1 MTIPGVPKLQNTSDE
16 FHRLSERYAALP
28 AEKRA
33 AFRARLEENAISPSR
48 LPIVRLASRPGDL
61 PLSHGQERL
70 WFLWKLEPASDAYN
84 VAGAVRLEGEL
95 DAAAVHAALE
105 GVVARHEALR
115 TFFDEADGQP
125 HQRVRAQPVF
135 AWGTHD
141 LRGVASAEDELGRI
155 LRERARAPFDLA
167 RGPLLRAE
175 LVRLGDEAH
184 VLLLA
189 VHHIVCDGWSLRIL
203 LSEFVEFY
211 GAAREGRASQ
221 LPPPAI
227 GYTDFSIWQREW
239 LGEGAIDAQ
248 LAYWRERLGGPS
260 TSKLPFDR
268 VENGGAREGA
278 QIVAT
283 LTGTRAEAVRT
294 MARARGVTPFMT
306 LLALWASL
314 LSRLGGARD
323 VRIGVPV
330 SGRERR
336 ETHGVIGFF
345 VNTLVVRIDVAPGAT
360 FASLLEQVRARVLEA
375 RANQDVPLSRLESAL
390 GDRSAGAKL
399 FDVTFNMEELD
410 ERVLSGLPGLTVVP
424 HALEA
429 GDAKFAL
436 SLNVT
441 ESAGAFR
448 LVFDYSRGAFDVAT
462 IEQIAEHYAAL
473 LAAVVEQPEANVE
486 RVELPCA
493 AEAWGE
499 GLTWEGNV
507 LARVAELARTRTAE
521 PALVHEGR
529 TFSWGELWVWAGR
542 LASKFVELG
551 VGRESTVALCLPRS
565 VELVAGILAVW
576 RAGGAYVPLDPSL
589 PEERLAWQL
598 GDCGA
603 RVLVSDATWA
613 PEGIAVVAPDA
624 EGYAAVSMVSPR
636 AEQAAYVIYTS
647 GTTGRPKGVVVSHG
661 ALAAYVQSLALRL
674 PAGIASAAYASTP
687 SADLGHTVLFGA
699 LFCGFTLH
707 ILDEARA
714 MDPDRFAAY
723 MREHRIDALKIVPSH
738 LSALLEAS
746 DAQGVVPAR
755 CLVLGGETAGAEL
768 AARIAALRPACHV
781 MNHYGPTETTVGVLT
796 HDGAETSRP
805 ALPLGRPLAHAR
817 VYVLDGDGEPSPRG
831 AVGEICI
838 GGESVARGYLG
849 RPGLTAERFVPDAR
863 GRAGSRLYRTGDK
876 ARHLAN
882 GEVEFLGRFDDQVK
896 IRGYRVEPQE
906 IASRLRELPGVR
918 DAAVIA
924 RPDARGRMRLLGY
937 VAGEGLG
944 AEAIQRAL
952 GAELPAYM
960 VPAVITVLAALP
972 LTANGKIDRAALPE
986 PRDEVV
992 LEERVAPRNEKEE
1005 ALLDVWQRVLGRRDF
1020 GVTDD
1025 FFALGGESILTLQV
1039 VALARKAGLV
1049 FTAKDLF
1056 AHPRIDGLAELA
1068 RAVAEALEARG
1079 EVRGAIP
1086 LTPIQS
1092 RFFERN
1098 PEGRDHWNQSVLL
1111 GVRGELEA
1119 PALEVA
1125 LRALVVRHDAL
1136 RLRFARAE
1144 GRWTSHVAA
1153 EETAS
1158 LLECVDLR
1166 AGGELEVEAQRVQ
1179 RSLNLERGP
1188 LLKAG
1193 YFRTGDDEGRLLL
1206 AVHHLAID
1214 GVSWRILLDEL
1225 GEAYEHAVRGELPR
1239 TADAPLPW
1247 SAWASELAVYAKS
1260 DEALDALPYWRA
1272 VLGGID
1278 AKLPFGEA
1286 TDTRVAAGCEIVRQ
1300 WDEAATQRLL
1310 DAAPKAYRM
1319 RVDEVLLTALAQ
1331 TLAAW
1336 AERPGALIEV
1346 EGHGREDISAG
1357 LDPSRTV
1364 GWFTTRFPVWI
1375 APPDGPGDA
1384 LKTVKEALRAVPKKG
1399 LSWGVLAYHADEAVQ
1414 REVRALP
1421 RAAVSFNY
1429 LGRVDAGMATA
1440 SRFFLAKESA
1450 GDAIDPES
1458 TMAHPLDVLAMVTR
1472 GALAVHWRYVPGAVD
1487 EATVVHLAGDFERRL
1502 AELLAH
1508 AAVCDV
1514 EDVYP
1519 ATAIQQGLVFHDLLA
1534 PGQGVYV
1541 NQRRATLARG
1551 TDAAALRAAW
1561 EAAVARHDIL
1571 RTQFEW
1577 MPSGAMLQAVRRHV
1591 ALPYTEH
1598 DWQNERDYEA
1608 RLATFRA
1615 ADLARGF
1622 ELAEAPLLRVN
1633 TFLRPDGALDLV
1645 WTNHHAI
1652 FDGWST
1658 ARLLA
1663 EIVRDYR
1670 ARVTGDGVAFEAP
1683 APFRRFVEW
1692 YSTRPSG
1699 ESWWRSE
1706 LANTESAGRLTEALG
1721 RPDRVEAGIHRHAV
1735 SLGGAQ
1741 SERLRVAARRY
1752 KVTLGTMV
1760 QGAWALVLGRFGSFR
1775 RVVFGVTVAG
1785 RPAELPEAAN
1795 MLGPFINSLPF
1806 VADLEPAQSVS
1817 AWLGALQRRGSE
1829 SRQYEHTPLAKIQQ
1843 WVGRSSAALFDSLLV
1858 YENYPVDEVLRRT
1871 DTVATVHFEAS
1882 DRTHYPLTLLIV
1894 PKEDAVHLEFAWDG
1908 EKIARS
1914 RAMALAEHYVEVLSE
1929 LAADGDRAVGVVA
1942 FRSAASSRR
1951 EAGGPPAGRRRSM
1964 TQRIAERVREM
1975 APSEAVSCDGERLT
1989 YGQLDALA
1997 SRIGRALLETGARR
2011 GERIGVCVDRSVAV
2025 VATCLAIWKVGAAYV
2040 PLDPTFPAERLR
2052 AMVEAGGI
2060 QRVVADPAS
2069 ASRASRAL
2077 EGTMVVDVECTGDV
2091 VDALPFP
2098 EVHLEE
2104 LAYVIFTSG
2113 STGEP
2118 KPVGISHRAL
2128 AVHTADY
2135 LAMYGITASD
2145 CVYQFAT
2152 INFDTSV
2159 EQIFPTL
2166 AAGARL
2172 VMRGPGVP
2180 DWDALHDVL
2189 ATERVTALYLPTA
2202 YWAQSIVHVL
2212 EEPLP
2217 ALRLLIVAGE
2227 EVLPSA
2233 VRRWKESPLG
2243 AVRLINAYGPT
2254 ELTVTC
2260 TMHETTEADGERA
2273 TVPIGR
2279 AHASRRVYV
2288 LDGDGNEVPIYG
2300 MGELCV
2306 GGDPTARGYLERPGA
2321 TAERFVPDPRVPGER
2336 VYRTGDVC
2344 RLLENGVIEFL
2355 GRRDHQIKL
2364 RGYRIELG
2372 EIESALLGCE
2382 GVREAAVLLRGMG
2395 EARRLIGYVAGHVD
2409 EVRLRAELESK
2420 LAPYMVP
2427 SAIVVLPALPI
2438 GGSGK
2443 VDRAAL
2449 PEPALRSATARV
2461 APETEL
2467 ERQLLAIWEA
2477 VLARADLG
2485 TGDNFFDAGG
2495 DSIMSLQIVARA
2507 RALAIRVTPKQI
2519 FEQPTVA
2526 ELARVAT
2533 FAASFGTAETY
2544 GELPLTPIQA
2554 ALFQRASEA
2563 PSHYNQSV
2571 LLRTSGEVSLRALEA
2586 ALGTLIARHAALRL
2600 RFHRRTDGTWTQRV
2614 LRVEAMHTP
2623 PRVTSVDLR
2632 GTPWQ
2637 ARLDEEGERVHRG
2650 LDIERGPLLR
2660 AAHFSIAD
2668 GEGRLLLAIHHL
2680 AVDGVSW
2687 RVLLEELEKAY
2698 GAALRGDLAQLP
2710 TPSAPWTA
2718 WVTALAAHA
2727 ARDDVRAELAHWIEA
2742 LAPATTMP
2750 ALDVDLAR
2758 GEGQE
2763 IAFTLDAEATRAL
2776 VAAAPRAYRLRIDE
2790 LLLAALARTLA
2801 TPGGGL
2807 LVDVEGHGREDL
2819 GTDLEV
2825 SRTVGWFTT
2834 AFPLWI
2840 EFLEDDHAALVSA
2853 KNRVRSVPNKGLHFG
2868 LLAHMAGEAER
2879 AAVRALPRAQVL
2891 FNYLGR
2897 FEAGPEGAFTLARES
2912 SGQAAAPSL
2921 RETHALDVSALIEG
2935 GALSVRLRYAAALG
2949 EETVRTWSQQLEAHL
2964 RRFVEH
2970 CATTEPRAT
2979 AADFP
2984 LAGLTDAQIDA
2995 LGLSA
3000 AEDVY
3005 PATPA
3010 QQGLVFHTLHAGGEG
3025 LYVDQFRF
3033 TLGGAL
3039 DVEALRAAFRRV
3051 VDRYDVLR
3059 TRFEWRHGGE
3069 PLQVVERAANL
3080 DFDMQLG
3087 DAGTDVIAL
3096 DRAPLMRARL
3106 VRRPDGAHDLIWTI
3120 HHALL
3125 DGWSMSR
3132 VLGEVLEA
3140 YRSPEAAFT
3149 SRVPPFRHYVAWL
3162 RRQPS
3167 AEAWWRTRIADADAA
3182 AGLLTS
3188 VRRPSPAIPGSH
3200 KLAYRFDAEL
3210 DARLKECA
3218 RRWRIT
3224 LSTLAQA
3231 AWALVLSRFG
3241 NRDRIVFGATV
3252 SGRPADLPGVEQ
3264 MVGLFINS
3272 LPVWVDLRAEEP
3284 VIAWLQRLQAHNT
3297 ELRQYE
3303 HTALRDVQ
3311 QWAKRAGEA
3320 LFDTL
3325 LVYENYP
3332 IHEAL
3337 RQDDGSL
3344 DVTAMEKTD
3353 RTHYPL
3359 TLTLQADPTLRVEWE
3374 WDGARIE
3381 RSLAE
3386 SLAAA
3391 YGQALEQFAGAV
3403 HATRVG
3409 ELVLGEARVQPLPVY
3424 RFDAIQKRI
3433 ARTAR
3438 ANPEAEAIF
3447 CEGVVTRYGALETWS
3462 NRVGHALA
3470 KRGVKRDELVGLCVE
3485 RSAGL
3490 VAGLLGVWKSGGAF
3504 VPLDP
3509 TYPEERLREM
3519 LSGVRVVVCDAST
3532 AGRFADA
3539 EVVRI
3544 DEVEREAADGEW
3556 PRPHPEQ
3563 LAYVIYTSGSTGRP
3577 KGVGV
3582 SHRSLSLHVDDFVG
3596 TYGIGSEDRVLFSST
3611 INFDVSLHE
3620 LLPVLTRG
3628 GRSVMRGKDA
3638 WELEQLTTTLR
3649 EQEVTFARVSTAYWQ
3664 QWVHRLPE
3672 ALPKLRQ
3679 VTVGGEGLAGGAL
3692 QRWFAGPLSAVKLD
3706 NLYGPTET
3714 TVASHRYRTQR
3725 EDGGETIVPIGQA
3738 FPGRTS
3744 YVMDRWG
3751 NAVPAGG
3758 VGELC
3763 IGGASVAR
3771 GYLERPGLTAERFV
3785 PDPQAV
3791 GGRLYRSGDVC
3802 RERADGVIEFLGRAD
3817 AQIKLRGYRIELG
3830 EIESALRGCAGVTDA
3845 VAEVKGEGESR
3856 RLVGYATGAASV
3868 EALRAAAEQKLPSY
3882 MVPSAYVVLE
3892 ALPLLPNGK
3901 VNRRALPEP
3910 ELETAEHVAPRTEL
3924 EATLQTIWQA
3934 VLKRESIGV
3943 TENFFELGGDS
3954 ILSLQII
3961 ARARESGWKLTPRQV
3976 FEQPTIASS
3985 ARVAQAIQPNT
3996 DIEPQ
4001 QQPVRGPIPLTP
4013 IQARFFERHPQ
4024 GLAHSNQSVLLR
4036 VGRELSLEALE
4047 RALARTIA
4055 RHDAL
4060 RLRFT
4065 RTGDTWSQ
4073 HIADSETPFHI
4084 DVVDLR
4090 NATDAL
4096 ARLDD
4101 EGHRLQGSLDL
4112 ERGPLLRAG
4121 YFRLPNDE
4129 HRLLLA
4135 VHHLAVDGVSWRIL
4149 LEELELTYAAIAHGD
4164 EPSLPR
4170 TGTPWSAWAVRL
4182 HDYATREDVRSE
4194 LAWWTEALA
4203 SAHADLPIA
4212 HQGDRSLAAARTL
4225 TCELDPD
4232 TTRRLLEAAPRA
4244 YRMRIDEVLL
4254 TALARALGQW
4264 TSSAGALV
4272 DLEGHGRE
4280 DVMADVDIGRT
4291 VGWFTTRFPVWL
4303 ETPDEA
4309 ARALTNVKERLRS
4322 IPHKGLHWGL
4332 LRHAFDPAI
4341 REAAATLPRAQVSF
4355 NYLGQFDQALDA
4367 AGPFGF
4373 ASESAGRNVDPRTAM
4388 VYALDVNA
4396 LVAEGTLSVTFRF
4409 SPDVLDAAT
4418 AERLVGT
4425 FGTTLRS
4432 LIEHCASAPRSATAA
4447 DFPLARLAQHTL
4459 ERLELPLG
4467 DVQDI
4472 YPATPLQQGLLFH
4485 SMARSEDGLYVYQ
4498 LRLTMAGALD
4508 VAALRAAWET
4518 LVGRYDILRTCFEWR
4533 HGGEALQIVHRQ
4545 VDIPFA
4551 EHDWSAAR
4559 DYAERFA
4566 AFCRDDVARGFDVE
4580 RPPLMRVAVFTRP
4593 DGKHDVVWT
4602 MHHALS
4608 DGWSSAR
4615 MFGDVIAA
4623 YRAHLTG
4630 APAAF
4635 APVVPYRDY
4644 VAWLAARPSP
4654 EPFWRGAL
4662 QRLANPARLR
4672 PSFGR
4677 ARTLEP
4683 GTHHR
4688 FEGLDPA
4695 LVRALK
4701 ELARRHAVTLNTVMQ
4716 GAWAIVLGR
4725 YGNATQ
4731 AIFGT
4736 TVSGRPPELPGSME
4750 MVGLFINTLPTWV
4763 DLPPNQRI
4771 GAWLTEL
4778 QRHANE
4784 LRNQEHTPLSHV
4796 QRWAGLGGEDFFD
4809 TLFTFEN
4816 FPIDKEARSVDV
4828 GLRIERSE
4836 RADRTHYP
4844 FTLTVLAESEV
4855 ELEWEWDGEKFE
4867 RAWADDIAQGYIAIL
4882 QQLASSN
4889 DERLGELV
4897 LGRARAQEIPNY
4909 VFDPIFQRIAR
4920 TARAN
4925 PEDEAIHCEGTV
4937 TRYGELD
4944 SWSNQ
4949 MAHALTKRGVG
4960 RDGLVGLCVERSA
4973 ALVAGLLGVWKSG
4986 GAFVPLDPTYP
4997 EERLREMLSGVRV
5010 VVCDAATCTRFPDA
5024 EVVRVDEV
5032 GDEPVDGEWCSPH
5045 PEQLAYVI
5053 YTSGS
5058 TGRPKGVGIS
5068 HRSLSLHVDDFVA
5081 TYGIGSS
5088 DRVLFT
5094 STINFDVSLH
5104 ELLPV
5109 LTRGGRSVM
5118 RGNDPWALE
5127 TLTTTLRDQGVTFA
5141 RVSTAYWQ
5149 QWVHRL
5155 PEALPRLRQVTV
5167 GGEGL
5172 AGDALQRW
5180 FSGPLAHV
5188 KLDNLYG
5195 PTETTV
5201 ASHRHRT
5208 QLEDGGEAI
5217 VPIGK
5222 GFPGRTTYV
5231 LDMQGHPVPRG
5242 GIGELCIGG
5251 PSVARGY
5258 LERPSLTAERFVP
5271 DPHGAGGR
5279 LYRSGDI
5286 CRERSDGTLEF
5297 LGRADAQIKLRG
5309 YRIELGEIEAA
5320 LRTCEGVTE
5329 AVAEVK
5335 GEGESR
5341 RLVGYVT
5348 GAASVEALRA
5358 AAEQKLPSYMVPSA
5372 FVVLDELPR
5381 LPNGKVNRRGLPEPE
5396 LENSERIT
5404 PRNDIEATL
5413 QSIWQAV
5420 LKRESIGVT
5429 ENFFELG
5436 GDSILSLQII
5446 ARAREA
5452 GWKLTPKQVFEQP
5465 TIESAARVA
5474 KPIHVRRRREQV
5486 VRGEIPLTPIQA
5498 RFFERHPWG
5507 PAHWNQSILLRVAG
5521 GLAVPALERALAA
5534 IVARHDALR
5543 LRFTRQG
5550 DTWTQRVADAETN
5563 PLLEVVDLQHEADP
5577 APALERA
5584 CNRIHRSLDLARGPL
5599 LRVGYFLLPN
5609 EEARLLLTVHH
5620 LAVDAVS
5627 WRILLEEIEPAYLEA
5642 ERGEAPSV
5650 ETSGTPWSVWAVRLA
5665 EYARRDDAG
5674 ERLAW
5679 WERMLARAA
5688 EAPVPAIGEADRRM
5702 GASRAVHW
5710 KLGREATEQL
5720 VQAAP
5725 RAYRMRIDE
5734 VLLTA
5739 LARTLAEWTSGPGAL
5754 VHLEGHGREDV
5765 LDDADIGRTIG
5776 WFTTRFPIWLEGE
5789 ADEAR
5794 ALTSIKESLRSIPDK
5809 GIDWGLLAYLG
5820 NDDVRARAR
5829 AQPLP
5834 WVSFNYLG
5842 RFDEALPAEGRF
5854 GFASEAAGEAM
5865 TADSELAHL
5874 LELNGLLVNGELSM
5888 SWRYSPGLLDGAT
5901 VERLVASFDANVRA
5915 LTAHCASAEPATTA
5929 SDFTLARIT
5938 QAELEAMN
5946 LPLARIQDI
5955 YPATP
5960 LQQGLIFESLLRP
5973 SRGAYINQLRLT
5985 LRGKLDLVALREA
5998 WSSAVARHDILRT
6011 HFEWRHGG
6019 EALQVVH
6026 REAVLPFVEY
6036 DWSGEADYDTRLAR
6050 WREGDLARGFAM
6062 DEAPLLRIAV
6072 FRRPDGAYDLFRTS
6086 HHALSD
6092 GWAAQ
6097 QLFGEI
6103 LAEYGARSLGE
6114 PLMLPVPVPYRHY
6127 IAWLQS
6133 RPSARVFWEKKFRRV
6148 DDPACVSLATQ
6159 RSSVLGLEPGEPFER
6174 HLGAALSQR
6183 LRDSAQRHQITL
6195 NTLVQGAW
6203 ALLLARMADRRQ
6215 ALFGAT
6221 VSGRPP
6227 ELDGSERILG
6237 PFINTLP
6244 VVIHMP
6250 PDLPVAAWLQGLQ
6263 REATELRQYEYTP
6276 LNELQQWAGR
6286 AGDALFDSIIVFEN
6300 YPIDQELFARDV
6312 GVVIEHSELVDRTHY
6327 PLTLTVVPNDAEIKL
6342 EWSWDPRKVSRSRVL
6357 AMADGYTAILEQL
6370 ACEGERILDEIRP
6383 HGVHSRPEAGGPPAG
6398 SRRSMDDGALGVAR
6412 DTLRDMERGMER
6424 RRLDGDMERGMERR
6438 RLDGDMERGMERR
6451 RLGGGTPASGRLA
6464 GGGPLLP
6471 RQIGERVELQPHA
6484 EAVSCDGER
6493 LTYAQL
6499 DALANRIARKLG
6511 SAKGERIGVRVERSV
6526 TMVAAC
6532 LGIWKA
6538 GGAYVPLDPSYPEER
6553 LRAMVQAGA
6562 VHRILAELDL
6572 DGISDAP
6579 MFTEVHPDELAYVM
6593 FTSGSTGEPK
6603 AVGITHRALALHT
6616 ADFLT
6621 TYAID
6626 ARDTVYQFATINFD
6640 TSVEQI
6646 FPSLAAGARIVV
6658 RGPSVPDWATLHDV
6672 LAAER
6677 VTVLNLSTAYWAQ
6690 AIAHMRE
6697 PLPALRVMLIG
6708 GEAVTPDMLQR
6719 WQASALGSVR
6729 LTNGY
6734 GPTEITVTCT
6744 VHETTTADAMRAVV
6758 PIGRAH
6764 ASRRIYVLD
6773 ADGGP
6778 VPLYGIGELCV
6789 GGDTL
6794 ARGYLERAGATA
6806 AVFVPDPFVPG
6817 ARVYRTGDI
6826 CRVLED
6832 GVFEFLGR
6840 RDDQIKLRGHR
6851 IELGDIESALRRI
6864 PGVRDA
6870 VAALVPGTPD
6880 ARLAGYVVGDA
6891 PPAAIIVALE
6901 AQLPRY
6907 MVPSVIM
6914 PLDALPL
6921 LPNGKLDRRA
6931 LPRPDDAPPAEAV
6944 PPRTALEATLLD
6956 LLRDVLQRRD
6966 LGVTDDFFA
6975 AGGDSLAVLRLAAAA
6990 RRRAVPHFS
6999 MEAMFAARTAEALA
7013 RHIEAQS
7020 SPSNIVALN
7029 TSQAPRHLFCVHP
7042 LYGIVG
7048 AYAPLAASLADVA
7061 TVHGIQSPIYTDP
7074 AWRAASIEELARE
7087 YVRRMRLV
7095 QPEGPYALLGWSLGG
7110 WIAAAMISELERT
7123 SIPVAFLA
7131 IADTRAVLPA
7141 HRTDRSTFARDLE
7154 RAAITGPSFDT
7165 ALEVL
7170 VHHDDLL
7177 ARHRIARLQSDVH
7190 VWRATRP
7197 IHGHDPVEHG
7207 PSWQTLT
7214 AGTAHTFDLDATHES
7229 IVEDAQLVAG
7239 LRALLR
7245 K

>member
-1 MTIPGVPKLQNTSDE
+1 MQNTSDE

-28 AEKRA
+28 ADKRA
-33 AFRARLEENAISPSR
+33 AFRARLAENAISPSR

-95 DAAAVHAALE
+95 DAAAVHTALE

-115 TFFDEADGQP
+115 TSFDEMDGQP
-125 HQRVRAQPVF
+125 RQRVTATPAF

-141 LRGVASAEDELGRI
+141 LRGAASAEDELGRV

-167 RGPLLRAE
+167 HGPLLRAE
-175 LVRLGDEAH
+175 LVQLGDEEH

-211 GAAREGRASQ
+211 GAAREGRVSQ

-227 GYTDFSIWQREW
+227 GYTDFSLWQREW
-239 LGEGAIDAQ
+239 FGEGALDAQ
-248 LAYWRERLGGPS
+248 LAYWRDRLGGPA
-260 TSKLPFDR
+260 TSKFPVDR

-283 LTGTRAEAVRT
+283 VGGARAEALRQL
-294 MARARGVTPFMT
+294 ARARSVTPFMT
-306 LLALWASL
+306 LLTVWASL

-323 VRIGVPV
+323 VRIGVPL

-345 VNTLVVRIDVAPGAT
+345 VNTLVLRIDVAHGAT
-360 FASLLEQVRARVLEA
+360 FASLLEQVRVRVLEA

-399 FDVTFNMEELD
+399 FDVTFNMEDLD
-410 ERVLSGLPGLTVVP
+410 ERVLAGLPGLTVEP

-448 LVFDYSRGAFDVAT
+448 LVFDYSRGAFEAAT
-462 IEQIAEHYAAL
+462 IEQMAEHYAAL
-473 LAAVVEQPEANVE
+473 LEAVIAQPDANVD
-486 RVELPCA
+486 RIELACA

-499 GLTWEGNV
+499 GRTWEGNV

-521 PALVHEGR
+521 SALVHGGR
-529 TFSWGELWVWAGR
+529 TLSWGELWVWAGR
-542 LASKFVELG
+542 LASKLVELG
-551 VGRESTVALCLPRS
+551 VRRESTVALCLPRS
-565 VELVAGILAVW
+565 AELVVGILAAW

-603 RVLVSDATWA
+603 RVVITDATAAWV
-613 PEGIAVVAPDA
+613 PEGTAVVASDA
-624 EGYAAVSMVSPR
+624 EGVAPASMVVPR

-661 ALAAYVQSLALRL
+661 ALSAYVHSLALRL
-674 PAGIASAAYASTP
+674 PTGLASAAYASTP

-699 LFCGFTLH
+699 LFGGFTLH
-707 ILDEARA
+707 IVDEARA

-738 LSALLEAS
+738 LAALLEAS
-746 DAQGVVPAR
+746 DASGVLPAR
-755 CLVLGGETAGAEL
+755 CLVLGGETTGAEL
-768 AARIAALRPACHV
+768 AARIAVLAPACHV

-796 HDGAETSRP
+796 HDGAETLRL
-805 ALPLGRPLAHAR
+805 ALPLGRPLSHAR

-831 AVGEICI
+831 AVGEIGI

-882 GEVEFLGRFDDQVK
+882 GDVEFLGRFDDQVK

-906 IASRLRELPGVR
+906 IASRLRALPGVR

-937 VAGEGLG
+937 VVGARLGGESL
-944 AEAIQRAL
+944 QRAL

-972 LTANGKIDRAALPE
+972 LTANGKIDRTALPE
-986 PRDEVV
+986 PREDAV
-992 LEERVAPRNEKEE
+992 LEERVAPRDENEGR
-1005 ALLDVWQRVLGRRDF
+1005 LLEVWQRVLGRHDF

-1056 AHPRIDGLAELA
+1056 ANPRIDRLAELA
-1068 RAVAEALEARG
+1068 RPVGEAPEARD
-1079 EVRGAIP
+1079 EVRGELP
-1086 LTPIQS
+1086 LTPIQR

-1098 PEGRDHWNQSVLL
+1098 PEGRHHWNQSVLL
-1111 GVRGELEA
+1111 GVRGELEV
-1119 PALEVA
+1119 PALEAA
-1125 LRALVVRHDAL
+1125 LRALVAWHDAL
-1136 RLRFARAE
+1136 RLRFARVE
-1144 GRWTSHVAA
+1144 GRWTSQVAA
-1153 EETAS
+1153 EETAP
-1158 LLECVDLR
+1158 LLETVDLR
-1166 AGGELEVEAQRVQ
+1166 QGVAKLDDEAQRLQ
-1179 RSLNLERGP
+1179 RSLNLEHGP

-1193 YFRTGDDEGRLLL
+1193 YFRTGDAEGRLLL

-1225 GEAYEHAVRGELPR
+1225 GEAYERALDGAPPQ
-1239 TADAPLPW
+1239 TAAAPLPW
-1247 SAWASELAVYAKS
+1247 SAWASELAAYAKR
-1260 DEALDALPYWRA
+1260 DEALEALPYWRG

-1278 AKLPFGEA
+1278 AALPFGEA
-1286 TDTRVAAGCEIVRQ
+1286 ADTRVAAGGAIVRH
-1300 WDEAATQRLL
+1300 WDEMATQQLL
-1310 DAAPKAYRM
+1310 DGAPKAYRM

-1336 AERPGALIEV
+1336 GERPGALIEV
-1346 EGHGREDISAG
+1346 EGHGREEIAIG

-1375 APPDGPGDA
+1375 APARGPGDA
-1384 LKTVKEALRAVPKKG
+1384 LKTVKETLRTVPKKG
-1399 LSWGVLAYHADEAVQ
+1399 LSWGVLAYHPDEAVQ

-1421 RAAVSFNY
+1421 RAVVSFNY
-1429 LGRVDAGMATA
+1429 LGRVNSGMDAA

-1458 TMAHPLDVLAMVTR
+1458 TMAHPLDVLAVVSH
-1472 GALAVHWRYVPGAVD
+1472 GGLAVHWRYVPGAID
-1487 EATVVHLAGDFERRL
+1487 EATVARLAGDFERRL
-1502 AELLAH
+1502 GELVAH
-1508 AAVCDV
+1508 AAECDV

-1571 RTQFEW
+1571 RTQFES

-1591 ALPYTEH
+1591 TLPYADH
-1598 DWQNERDYEA
+1598 DWQSEGDYEA
-1608 RLATFRA
+1608 RLASFRA
-1615 ADLARGF
+1615 DDLARGF
-1622 ELAEAPLLRVN
+1622 DISEAPLLRVN

-1670 ARVTGDGVAFEAP
+1670 ARVTGTTAVFESP
-1683 APFRRFVEW
+1683 VPFRRFVEW
-1692 YSTRPSG
+1692 YSARPSG
-1699 ESWWRSE
+1699 ESWWRAE
-1706 LANTESAGRLTEALG
+1706 LANAGAAGRLTDALG

-1735 SLGGAQ
+1735 SLRGE
-1741 SERLRVAARRY
+1741 SLRAAARRY

-1760 QGAWALVLGRFGSFR
+1760 QGAWALVLARFGSFR

-1795 MLGPFINSLPF
+1795 MMGPFINSLPF
-1806 VADLEPAQSVS
+1806 IADLEPAQPVS
-1817 AWLGALQRRGSE
+1817 AWLAALQRRGSE
-1829 SRQYEHTPLAKIQQ
+1829 SRQYEHTPLARIQQ
-1843 WVGRSSAALFDSLLV
+1843 WAGRSSAALFDSLLV

-1871 DTVATVHFEAS
+1871 DSVATVHFEAS
-1882 DRTHYPLTLLIV
+1882 DRTHYPLTLLIL
-1894 PKEDAVHLEFAWDG
+1894 PKEDAIHLEFAWDG
-1908 EKIARS
+1908 EKIARP
-1914 RAMALAEHYVEVLSE
+1914 RALALAQHYVEVLSQ
-1929 LAADGDRAVGVVA
+1929 LAADGDRPVGTLSLRAPTLPHPSPPPEGEGAATSGAATSSVV
-1942 FRSAASSRR
+1942 S
-1951 EAGGPPAGRRRSM
+1951 
-1964 TQRIAERVREM
+1964 
-1975 APSEAVSCDGERLT
+1975 APSPGGGGSGWGGVPHQIAARVHATPHVEAVSCDGARLT
-1989 YGQLDALA
+1989 YGELDALA
-1997 SRIGRALLETGARR
+1997 SRIATALLATGAHR

-2052 AMVEAGGI
+2052 AMVQAGGI
-2060 QRVVADPAS
+2060 RRVVADPGS
-2069 ASRASRAL
+2069 ARRASRAL
-2077 EGTMVVDVECTGDV
+2077 EGTTVVDVERIR
-2091 VDALPFP
+2091 DAADRLPFP
-2098 EVHLEE
+2098 AVHLDE

-2135 LAMYGITASD
+2135 LAMYAVTPSD

-2172 VMRGPGVP
+2172 VLRGPGVP

-2189 ATERVTALYLPTA
+2189 AAERVTAIYLPTA
-2202 YWAQSIVHVL
+2202 YWAQSIAHIRT
-2212 EEPLP
+2212 EPLP

-2233 VRRWKESPLG
+2233 VRRWKASPLG
-2243 AVRLINAYGPT
+2243 GVRLINAYGPT

-2260 TMHETTEADGERA
+2260 TMHETTDADAERA
-2273 TVPIGR
+2273 VVPIGR
-2279 AHASRRVYV
+2279 AHASRRIYV
-2288 LDGDGNEVPIYG
+2288 LDGDGNEVPLYG

-2306 GGDPTARGYLERPGA
+2306 GGDPTARGYLERPAA
-2321 TAERFVPDPRVPGER
+2321 TADRFVPDPRVPGER

-2344 RLLENGVIEFL
+2344 RLLDDGVIAFL

-2382 GVREAAVLLRGMG
+2382 GVREAVAILRGTG
-2395 EARRLIGYVAGHVD
+2395 EARRLVGYVAGDID
-2409 EVRLRAELESK
+2409 EPRLRAELESK

-2427 SAIVVLPALPI
+2427 SAIVVLPALPV

-2449 PEPALRSATARV
+2449 PEPALRSAAGRTAP
-2461 APETEL
+2461 ATEL

-2477 VLARADLG
+2477 VLARTDLG
-2485 TGDNFFDAGG
+2485 TGDDFFDAGG

-2507 RALAIRVTPKQI
+2507 RALGIRVTPKQI

-2533 FAASFGTAETY
+2533 FGASFGAAETY
-2544 GELPLTPIQA
+2544 GDLPLTPIQA
-2554 ALFQRASEA
+2554 ALFERASET

-2571 LLRTSGEVSLRALEA
+2571 LLRTSGDVSLRALEA
-2586 ALGTLIARHAALRL
+2586 ALGTLIVRHAALRL
-2600 RFHRRTDGTWTQRV
+2600 RFHRGPAGTWTQRV
-2614 LRVEAMHTP
+2614 LRPEALPTP
-2623 PRVTSVDLR
+2623 PSVTSVDLR
-2632 GTPWQ
+2632 GTPW
-2637 ARLDEEGERVHRG
+2637 AERLDEEGERIHRS

-2660 AAHFSIAD
+2660 AAHFAVAE

-2687 RVLLEELEKAY
+2687 RVLLEELEAAY
-2698 GAALRGDLAQLP
+2698 GAALRGERAQLP
-2710 TPSAPWTA
+2710 APSAPWTA

-2727 ARDDVRAELAHWIEA
+2727 TRADVRAELAHWTEA

-2750 ALDVDLAR
+2750 ALNVARAR
-2758 GEGQE
+2758 GEAQE
-2763 IAFTLDAEATRAL
+2763 IAFTLDADATRAL
-2776 VAAAPRAYRLRIDE
+2776 LAAAPRAYRLRVDE
-2790 LLLAALARTLA
+2790 LLLTALTRAVA
-2801 TPGGGL
+2801 PSGGGL

-2819 GTDLEV
+2819 GTDVDV

-2834 AFPLWI
+2834 AFPLWVESI
-2840 EFLEDDHAALVSA
+2840 EDDRTALLSA

-2868 LLAHMAGEAER
+2868 LLAHLAGEAER

-2897 FEAGPEGAFTLARES
+2897 FETTAEGSFSLARES
-2912 SGQAAAPSL
+2912 SGSTASSSL

-2935 GALSVRLRYAAALG
+2935 GTLSVRLRYAAALG
-2949 EETVRTWSQQLEAHL
+2949 EETARGWSQRFEAHL

-2970 CATTEPRAT
+2970 CATAEPRAT

-2984 LAGLTDAQIDA
+2984 LASLTDAQIDA
-2995 LGLSA
+2995 LGLAA

-3069 PLQVVERAANL
+3069 PLQVVERAANI

-3087 DAGTDVIAL
+3087 AAGHDVIAL

-3106 VRRPDGAHDLIWTI
+3106 VQRPDGVHDLVWTI

-3125 DGWSMSR
+3125 DGWSTSR
-3132 VLGEVLEA
+3132 VFGEVLEA
-3140 YRSPEAAFT
+3140 YRNPEAAFT

-3162 RRQPS
+3162 REQPS
-3167 AEAWWRTRIADADAA
+3167 AEAWWRTRIAQADAA
-3182 AGLLTS
+3182 AGLLPS
-3188 VRRPSPAIPGSH
+3188 VRRPSPPRPGSH
-3200 KLAYRFDAEL
+3200 KLAHRFDTDV

-3231 AWALVLSRFG
+3231 AWALVLGRFG
-3241 NRDRIVFGATV
+3241 NRDRVVFGATV
-3252 SGRPADLPGVEQ
+3252 SGRPADLPGVER

-3284 VIAWLQRLQAHNT
+3284 VAAWLQRLQTHNT

-3311 QWAKRAGEA
+3311 QWAKRTGEA

-3332 IHEAL
+3332 IHEAM
-3337 RQDDGSL
+3337 RQDDVSL

-3359 TLTLQADPTLRVEWE
+3359 TLTLQADPVLRIEWE

-3381 RSLAE
+3381 RALAE
-3386 SLAAA
+3386 SLASA
-3391 YGQALEQFAGAV
+3391 YAQVLEQFAA
-3403 HATRVG
+3403 AENTTRVG
-3409 ELVLGEARVQPLPVY
+3409 ELVTGPACAQSVPEY
-3424 RFDAIQKRI
+3424 RFDAVGERVS
-3433 ARTAR
+3433 R
-3438 ANPEAEAIF
+3438 ASRAHGKKEAVW
-3447 CEGVVTRYGALETWS
+3447 CEGAVATYGELETWS
-3462 NRVGHALA
+3462 NRVGQALV

-3485 RSAGL
+3485 RSVGL

-3519 LSGVRVVVCDAST
+3519 LSGVRVVVCDAAT

-3544 DEVEREAADGEW
+3544 DEVGVEPDEGAWGT
-3556 PRPHPEQ
+3556 PHPEQ

-3582 SHRSLSLHVDDFVG
+3582 SHRSLSLHVDDFVE
-3596 TYGIGSEDRVLFSST
+3596 TYEIGAEDRVLFSST

-3628 GRSVMRGKDA
+3628 GCSVMRGKEA

-3649 EQEVTFARVSTAYWQ
+3649 EQGVTFARVSTAYWQ

-3679 VTVGGEGLAGGAL
+3679 VTVGGEGLAGDAL
-3692 QRWFAGPLSAVKLD
+3692 ARWFAGPLSTVKLD

-3714 TVASHRYRTQR
+3714 TVASHRHRTQAA
-3725 EDGGETIVPIGQA
+3725 DGGETIVPIGQT

-3744 YVMDRWG
+3744 SVMDRWG
-3751 NAVPAGG
+3751 NAVPTGG

-3771 GYLERPGLTAERFV
+3771 GYLERPSLTAERFV
-3785 PDPQAV
+3785 PDPHAE

-3830 EIESALRGCAGVTDA
+3830 EIETALRRCEGVTEA

-3856 RLVGYATGAASV
+3856 RLVGYVTGAASV
-3868 EALRAAAEQKLPSY
+3868 DALRAAAEQKLPSY
-3882 MVPSAYVVLE
+3882 MVPSAFVVLD

-3910 ELETAEHVAPRTEL
+3910 ELETTEHVAPRTEA
-3924 EATLQTIWQA
+3924 ETALQKIWQG

-3961 ARARESGWKLTPRQV
+3961 ARAREAGWKLTPRQV

-3985 ARVAQAIQPNT
+3985 ARVAQAIEANL
-3996 DIEPQ
+3996 EVEA
-4001 QQPVRGPIPLTP
+4001 QQPVRGDIPLTP
-4013 IQARFFERHPQ
+4013 IQARFFERHPR

-4036 VGRELSLEALE
+4036 VGRELSLEVLE
-4047 RALARTIA
+4047 RALGRMIA

-4065 RTGDTWSQ
+4065 RTGDAWRQ
-4073 HIADSETPFHI
+4073 HVADSGAPFHV

-4090 NATDAL
+4090 DAPDAMAL
-4096 ARLDD
+4096 LDA

-4112 ERGPLLRAG
+4112 ARGPLLRAG

-4149 LEELELTYAAIAHGD
+4149 LEELELTYAAIARGE

-4182 HDYATREDVRSE
+4182 HDYAAREDVRSE
-4194 LAWWTEALA
+4194 LAWWTGALA
-4203 SAHADLPIA
+4203 GAHGSLPMA
-4212 HQGDRSLAAARTL
+4212 EGGDQSLHTARTL
-4225 TCELDPD
+4225 TCELDPE

-4244 YRMRIDEVLL
+4244 YRMRVDEVLL
-4254 TALARALGQW
+4254 TALARALAQW
-4264 TSSAGALV
+4264 TGNAGALL

-4280 DVMADVDIGRT
+4280 DVLADVDIGRT

-4303 ETPDEA
+4303 ETPDEPV
-4309 ARALTNVKERLRS
+4309 RALTNVKERLRS

-4332 LRHAFDPAI
+4332 LRHASEPAL
-4341 REAAATLPRAQVSF
+4341 REAAAALPRAQVSF

-4409 SPDVLDAAT
+4409 SPDALDAAI

-4425 FGTTLRS
+4425 FDTTLRS
-4432 LIEHCASAPRSATAA
+4432 LIEHCATAPRSATAA
-4447 DFPLARLAQHTL
+4447 DFPLARLGQDTL

-4467 DVQDI
+4467 EVQDI
-4472 YPATPLQQGLLFH
+4472 YPATPLQQGLVFH

-4498 LRLTMAGALD
+4498 LRLTMAGTLD
-4508 VAALRAAWET
+4508 IGALRGAWET
-4518 LVGRYDILRTCFEWR
+4518 VVARYDILRTCFEWR
-4533 HGGEALQIVHRQ
+4533 HGGEALQVVHRRLD
-4545 VDIPFA
+4545 VPFSV
-4551 EHDWSAAR
+4551 HDWSASTE
-4559 DYAERFA
+4559 YAERFS
-4566 AFCRDDVARGFDVE
+4566 AFCRDDVARGFDAE
-4580 RPPLMRVAVFTRP
+4580 RPPLMRVALFTRP

-4623 YRAHLTG
+4623 YRAHLPHHAG
-4630 APAAF
+4630 APAVF

-4677 ARTLEP
+4677 ARILEP

-4688 FEGLDPA
+4688 LDGLDPA
-4695 LVRALK
+4695 LVRDLK
-4701 ELARRHAVTLNTVMQ
+4701 ELARRQAVTLSTVMQ

-4725 YGNATQ
+4725 YGNAAQ

-4750 MVGLFINTLPTWV
+4750 MVGLFINTLPTWI
-4763 DLPPNQRI
+4763 DLPPGQPV
-4771 GAWLTEL
+4771 GAWLADL
-4778 QRHANE
+4778 QRHAND

-4816 FPIDKEARSVDV
+4816 FPIDTESRSVDV

-4844 FTLTVLAESEV
+4844 FTLTVLAESDV
-4855 ELEWEWDGEKFE
+4855 KLEWEWDGDKFE
-4867 RAWADDIAQGYIAIL
+4867 RVWAEDLAQGYVAIL
-4882 QQLASSN
+4882 RQLASSK

-4897 LGRARAQEIPNY
+4897 LGRARPQEIPSY
-4909 VFDPIFQRIAR
+4909 AFDPIFQRITC
-4920 TARAN
+4920 TAREN
-4925 PEDEAIHCEGTV
+4925 PNDEAIHCEGTV

-4949 MAHALTKRGVG
+4949 IAHALTKRGVA
-4960 RDGLVGLCVERSA
+4960 RDELVGLCVERSA
-4973 ALVAGLLGVWKSG
+4973 ALVAGLLGVWKTG

-4997 EERLREMLSGVRV
+4997 EERLREMLAGIRV
-5010 VVCDAATCTRFPDA
+5010 VICDATTETRFPGLD
-5024 EVVRVDEV
+5024 VVRVDRV
-5032 GDEPVDGEWCSPH
+5032 GDEPSAGEWTSPH

-5058 TGRPKGVGIS
+5058 TGRPKGVAIS

-5081 TYGIGSS
+5081 TYGIGPS

-5118 RGNDPWALE
+5118 RGKDAWELE
-5127 TLTTTLRDQGVTFA
+5127 RLTSTLRDQGVTFA
-5141 RVSTAYWQ
+5141 RLSTAYWQ

-5155 PEALPRLRQVTV
+5155 PESLPRLRQVTV

-5180 FSGPLAHV
+5180 FSGPLAQV

-5231 LDMQGHPVPRG
+5231 LDVQGQPVPCG

-5271 DPHGAGGR
+5271 DPSRTGGR

-5286 CRERSDGTLEF
+5286 CRERPDGTLEF
-5297 LGRADAQIKLRG
+5297 LGRGDAQIKLRG

-5320 LRTCEGVTE
+5320 LRACPGVVD

-5348 GAASVEALRA
+5348 GAATVEALRA

-5372 FVVLDELPR
+5372 FIVLDAWPL

-5396 LENSERIT
+5396 LEGAERIA
-5404 PRNDIEATL
+5404 PRNDVESTL
-5413 QSIWQAV
+5413 QGIWQAV
-5420 LKRESIGVT
+5420 LKRDSIGVT

-5474 KPIHVRRRREQV
+5474 KPIHVRRTKEQV
-5486 VRGEIPLTPIQA
+5486 VRGDLPLTPIQA

-5521 GLAVPALERALAA
+5521 GLRVPALERALGA

-5543 LRFTRQG
+5543 LRFTREG
-5550 DTWTQRVADAETN
+5550 DAWTQRVVDAETN
-5563 PLLEVVDLQHEADP
+5563 PLLDVIDLRQESEP
-5577 APALERA
+5577 AEALERE
-5584 CNRIHRSLDLARGPL
+5584 CNRLHRSLDLTHGPL

-5609 EEARLLLTVHH
+5609 DETRLLLTVHH

-5665 EYARRDDAG
+5665 EYARQGDAV
-5674 ERLAW
+5674 ERFAW

-5688 EAPVPAIGEADRRM
+5688 QGSVPAIGDGDRRM

-5710 KLGREATEQL
+5710 KLDRETTEQL
-5720 VQAAP
+5720 VLAAP

-5765 LDDADIGRTIG
+5765 LDEADIGRTLG

-5789 ADEAR
+5789 ADASR
-5794 ALTSIKESLRSIPDK
+5794 ALKSVKESLRGIPDK

-5829 AQPLP
+5829 ALPRP

-5842 RFDEALPAEGRF
+5842 RFDDALPAEGRF
-5854 GFASEAAGEAM
+5854 GFASEAAGEAV
-5865 TADSELAHL
+5865 TSESELAHL

-5888 SWRYSPGLLDGAT
+5888 SWRYSPDLLDGAT
-5901 VERLVASFDANVRA
+5901 VERLVASFDAKVRA
-5915 LTAHCASAEPATTA
+5915 LTAHCASAEPAATA

-5946 LPLARIQDI
+5946 LPLVRIQDM

-5985 LRGKLDLVALREA
+5985 LRGKLDLAALREA
-5998 WSSAVARHDILRT
+5998 WSSAVGRHDILRT

-6026 REAVLPFVEY
+6026 REAVLPFVEH
-6036 DWSGEADYDTRLAR
+6036 DWSGEADYDARLAR
-6050 WREGDLARGFAM
+6050 WRETDLARGFAM

-6103 LAEYGARSLGE
+6103 LADYGARALGE
-6114 PLMLPVPVPYRHY
+6114 PLTLPVPVPYRHY

-6133 RPSARVFWEKKFRRV
+6133 RPSARVFWEEKFRRV
-6148 DDPACVSLATQ
+6148 DDPAGVLLATQ
-6159 RSSVLGLEPGEPFER
+6159 RSSGFGSESGEPFER
-6174 HLGAALSQR
+6174 HLGADSSQR

-6203 ALLLARMADRRQ
+6203 ALVLGRMADRRQ

-6227 ELDGSERILG
+6227 ELDGSDRILG

-6244 VVIHMP
+6244 VVIHLP
-6250 PDLPVAAWLQGLQ
+6250 PDLPVAVWLQGLQ

-6300 YPIDQELFARDV
+6300 YPIDQELFSRDV
-6312 GVVIEHSELVDRTHY
+6312 GVIIEHSELVDRTHY
-6327 PLTLTVVPNDAEIKL
+6327 PLTLTVVPNDAEIKV
-6342 EWSWDPRKVSRSRVL
+6342 EWSWDPRKVSRSRVV
-6357 AMADGYTAILEQL
+6357 AMADAYTAILEQL
-6370 ACEGERILDEIRP
+6370 AGEGERVLDAIRAGNPP
-6383 HGVHSRPEAGGPPAG
+6383 HPNPPPGGEGAVTASARASSPEGVVTALNARAQGGEMA
-6398 SRRSMDDGALGVAR
+6398 SVMNAR
-6412 DTLRDMERGMER
+6412 APSPS
-6424 RRLDGDMERGMERR
+6424 
-6438 RLDGDMERGMERR
+6438 
-6451 RLGGGTPASGRLA
+6451 GGGLGW
-6464 GGGPLLP
+6464 GGLLLP
-6471 RQIGERVELQPHA
+6471 QQIAERVQLQPHA
-6484 EAVSCDGER
+6484 EAVSCEGER
-6493 LTYAQL
+6493 LTYAEL

-6511 SAKGERIGVRVERSV
+6511 NAKGERIGVRVERSV
-6526 TMVAAC
+6526 AMVAAC

-6553 LRAMVQAGA
+6553 LRAMVQAGG
-6562 VHRILAELDL
+6562 VRRVLAELDL
-6572 DGISDAP
+6572 DGISDTP
-6579 MFTEVHPDELAYVM
+6579 VSTEVHPEELAYVM

-6603 AVGITHRALALHT
+6603 AVGIRHHALALHT
-6616 ADFLT
+6616 ADFAA
-6621 TYAID
+6621 TYALD
-6626 ARDTVYQFATINFD
+6626 SHDVVYQFATINFD

-6646 FPSLAAGARIVV
+6646 FPTLAAGARIVM
-6658 RGPSVPDWATLHDV
+6658 RGPSVADWTSLHEV
-6672 LAAER
+6672 LVAER

-6708 GEAVTPDMLQR
+6708 GEAATPDMLQH
-6719 WQASALGSVR
+6719 WHASALAPVR

-6744 VHETTTADAMRAVV
+6744 VHETTEADGARAVV

-6794 ARGYLERAGATA
+6794 ARGYLERPGATA

-6817 ARVYRTGDI
+6817 ARIYRTGDI

-6851 IELGDIESALRRI
+6851 IELGDIESALRRT

-6870 VAALVPGTPD
+6870 VAALVPRTGASD
-6880 ARLAGYVVGDA
+6880 ARLVGYVVGDA
-6891 PPAAIIVALE
+6891 LPAAITAALE

-6907 MVPSVIM
+6907 MVPSVLV
-6914 PLDALPL
+6914 PLAALPL

-6931 LPRPDDAPPAEAV
+6931 LPRPDDPPPAEAV
-6944 PPRTALEATLLD
+6944 PPRTALEATLLE
-6956 LLRDVLQRRD
+6956 LLQDVLQRRD

-7013 RHIEAQS
+7013 RHIETQS
-7020 SPSNIVALN
+7020 TPSNIVALN
-7029 TSQAPRHLFCVHP
+7029 TSQAPQHLFCVHP

-7061 TVHGIQSPIYTDP
+7061 TVHGIQSPLYTDP
-7074 AWRAASIEELARE
+7074 AWRAASIEDLARE

-7110 WIAAAMISELERT
+7110 WIAAAMAAELERAGV
-7123 SIPVAFLA
+7123 PVAFLA
-7131 IADTRAVLPA
+7131 IADTRAILPG
-7141 HRTDRSTFARDLE
+7141 HRTDRATFARDLE
-7154 RAAITGPSFDT
+7154 RAALTGPAFDT

-7177 ARHRIARLQSDVH
+7177 ARHRLARLQSDVH

-7197 IHGHDPVEHG
+7197 LPGRGPVEHG

-7214 AGTAHTFDLDATHES
+7214 AGTAQETDVDATHES

-7239 LRALLR
+7239 LRALLQ